1 MNTIFFNN
9 NLDLIKSFMSRLWSI
24 LPAGWCPEV
33 KEDRQRDSIELWL
46 RNHSDYTYAKRYL
59 TNVSNRP
66 PEEILFDVTTWA
78 TRYVIETYAGE
89 KKFQN
94 SRPRITKVIF
104 NDPATIVFWADDTKT
119 VVKCDNKER
128 YDPEKGL
135 AMAISKKALG
145 NQGNYYNEFKR
156 WLPDKIHVAPTIL
169 STSKIHVSPVAPT
182 ILSMSDTN
190 QNAIKALEKKLTESI
205 RNGELKTSDLY
216 NQTILKDLLYGR
228 HPYGKKGDQNGD
240 DK

>member
-1 MNTIFFNN
+1 MATLDNFTWNIFSDDPLMGWSAEVSGTTNDQKEIAIVQY
-9 NLDLIKSFMSRLWSI
+9 NLANVDRS
-24 LPAGWCPEV
+24 A
-33 KEDRQRDSIELWL
+33 KEFYSATKIE
-46 RNHSDYTYAKRYL
+46 
-59 TNVSNRP
+59 
-66 PEEILFDVTTWA
+66 
-78 TRYVIETYAGE
+78 
-89 KKFQN
+89 
-94 SRPRITKVIF
+94 KVIF
-104 NDPATIVFWADDTKT
+104 NDPATIVFWLDGTKT
-119 VVKCDNKER
+119 VVKCDDKER

-145 NQGNYYNEFKR
+145 NQGNYYNEFKK
-156 WLPDKIHVAPTIL
+156 WLPDKMNVAPTIL

-190 QNAIKALEKKLTESI
+190 QNAIKALEKSLTERI